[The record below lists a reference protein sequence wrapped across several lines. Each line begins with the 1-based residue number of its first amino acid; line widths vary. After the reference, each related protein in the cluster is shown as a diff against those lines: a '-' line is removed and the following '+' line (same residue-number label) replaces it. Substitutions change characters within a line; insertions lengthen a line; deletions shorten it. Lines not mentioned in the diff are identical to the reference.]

1 VKKKNGSGKALLT
14 RAEVARIFQVSP
26 STITRWADSGI
37 LPSVKTLGGHRRYE
51 TQAVMALAQQQN
63 KQEASM
69 EKVVFEVPTM
79 YGDHHVLEV
88 RRILLEM
95 TGVEDVLASSS
106 FHAVEVD
113 YDAGKISP
121 EALEAK
127 LDAAGYLGALD
138 VPHESGIAVTQDAKK
153 DASIFF
159 RHTAAHEQVKD
170 TVSFGQDVAH
180 TGRPLWPC
188 PGVGALTMDD

>member
-1 VKKKNGSGKALLT
+1 MKSSPESRLLT

-26 STITRWADSGI
+26 STVTRWADAGK
-37 LPSVKTLGGHRRYE
+37 LPSVKTLGGHRRYKA
-51 TQAVMALAQQQN
+51 QVVMTLAQQPIE
-63 KQEASM
+63 QEASM
-69 EKVVFEVPTM
+69 DKVVFEVPTM

-95 TGVEDVLASSS
+95 SGVENVFASSS
-106 FHAVEVD
+106 FHAVEVN
-113 YDAGKISP
+113 YNAGKTSP
-121 EALEAK
+121 EALKAK
-127 LDAAGYLGALD
+127 LDEAGYLGELN
-138 VPHESGIAVTQDAKK
+138 VPYENGIAVSQDAKK

-159 RHTAAHEQVKD
+159 RHTTAHTQAQE
-170 TVSFGQDVAH
+170 TVGFGQDVAY

>member
-1 VKKKNGSGKALLT
+1 M
-14 RAEVARIFQVSP
+14 
-26 STITRWADSGI
+26 D
-37 LPSVKTLGGHRRYE
+37 
-51 TQAVMALAQQQN
+51 
-63 KQEASM
+63 
-69 EKVVFEVPTM
+69 KVVFEVPTM

-95 TGVEDVLASSS
+95 SGVENVLASSS
-106 FHAVEVD
+106 FHAVEVN
-113 YDAGKISP
+113 YDAGKVNP

-127 LDAAGYLGALD
+127 LNEAGYLGELD
-138 VPHESGIAVTQDAKK
+138 VPYENGIAVSQDAKK

-159 RHTAAHEQVKD
+159 RHTTAHTQVQE
-170 TVSFGQDVAH
+170 TVGFGQDAAY